1 MQRIIRI
8 VYISC
13 QLTILIPNMPDPR
26 PPRRWSVEQ
35 RLGFIERRLY
45 WEGRINR
52 ADLMSRFGISVPQAS
67 ADLKMYD
74 ARAPGNLAYDLRAK
88 TYVAASGMRPQL
100 VGPSAREYLA
110 QLQLIADGVLQ
121 GEDSWLGTIPSF
133 GTVPRVRRRL
143 AAPVLQQVIS
153 ALRNEFSLEIEYQSL
168 SSPDP
173 TKRWISPHALSF
185 DGFRWHARAWCHSR
199 ERFLDFVLAR
209 FLAIGASAP
218 RQVDPKLDHAWHK
231 TALLRLAPNPALSAA
246 QQRVVELDFGMV
258 EGIVEI
264 EVRLCLVYY
273 FKRQMLLDLD
283 PFELPAGRIQLVL
296 LNSTEVDMALKEVGE
311 ST

>member
-1 MQRIIRI
+1 
-8 VYISC
+8 
-13 QLTILIPNMPDPR
+13 MPDPKS
-26 PPRRWSVEQ
+26 PRRWSVEQ

-45 WEGRINR
+45 WDGRINR
-52 ADLMSRFGISVPQAS
+52 ADLMNHFAISVPQAS

-74 ARAPGNLAYDLRAK
+74 TRAPGNLAYDLRAK
-88 TYVAASGMRPQL
+88 TYVAAQGMQPQL
-100 VGPSAREYLA
+100 VTPSAREYLA

-143 AAPVLQQVIS
+143 PASVLQRVLW
-153 ALRNEFSLEIEYQSL
+153 ALRNEVSLEIDYQSL

-173 TKRWISPHALSF
+173 TRRWISPHALSF

-209 FLAIGASAP
+209 ILHIGASAP
-218 RQVDPKLDHAWHK
+218 RRANPQSDHAWHK
-231 TALLRLAPNPALSAA
+231 TIRLRLAPNPALSPA
-246 QQRVVELDFGMV
+246 QQRVVELDFGMA

-283 PFELPAGRIQLVL
+283 PSELPPGRVQLVL
-296 LNSTEVDMALKEVGE
+296 LNSSDVDAALAEVGE